1 MEKPTT
7 GQRAKI
13 IEFYFRNECFII
25 RTQRAYTCY
34 FNDKSPPAKLAIHHL
49 VQRFQQQG
57 SVGDSP
63 RTGRPRSVRMEENIE
78 RSQGN
83 VHEEPG
89 TSIRR
94 RSR

>member
-1 MEKPTT
+1 MSFIFETSAPLFERTEHILVILTIKPT
-7 GQRAKI
+7 
-13 IEFYFRNECFII
+13 
-25 RTQRAYTCY
+25 
-34 FNDKSPPAKLAIHHL
+34 KLAIRHL

-78 RSQGN
+78 RSQES

-89 TSIRR
+89 TSIQR